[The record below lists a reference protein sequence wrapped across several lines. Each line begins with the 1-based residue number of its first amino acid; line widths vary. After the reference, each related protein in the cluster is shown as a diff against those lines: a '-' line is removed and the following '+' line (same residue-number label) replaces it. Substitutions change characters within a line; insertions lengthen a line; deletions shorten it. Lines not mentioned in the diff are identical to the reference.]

1 MKERKDDITRQI
13 ENFKRKMKSQ
23 MPKIRKEIKVYENN
37 VAMGIQNKHPQIA
50 PQFK

>member
-1 MKERKDDITRQI
+1 MAKEKDDITRQI

-23 MPKIRKEIKVYENN
+23 MPKVRKEIRVYEKN
-37 VAMGIQNKHPQIA
+37 VAMGTQNQHPQIA